1 MTTQPALNENRNK
14 IRDDL
19 GSQTNP
25 VPVNSNPYYRV
36 IIISPKEL
44 RGEKLPKEFFDY
56 FQKKAEEKY
65 EEKILDNAMKN
76 LGEVIEKPEP
86 IITKTA
92 EKEPELKEQAKPVKA
107 ENKDLD
113 SMVNDYYNSAINNI
127 NENVIYNEN
136 GATLTDPNNLMA
148 HYTTAGTNL
157 FNNLG
162 SKVKNIYNGI
172 KNIKAGNVKKVG
184 LAFTTLSLI
193 AALTTGC
200 GGVIPPIPNDDVA
213 DKYKVESIVPYYEK
227 ELEDNYCLISY
238 GVITSNHKIEDPT
251 KYLTQK
257 EVGDAIFNVT
267 GAKPNDLV
275 DYINN
280 KKDLNIQAR
289 RESITL
295 LQLKKMLEDNI
306 VPIVLL
312 KEKKHAIM
320 PVGYDNIMEEIT
332 LYSSF
337 SGNEYTIGEFEY
349 GYFNSNSN
357 DSIMI
362 IKDSELSTYLDNL
375 SKLLKSSFQ
384 LS

>member
-1 MTTQPALNENRNK
+1 MTNQLAFKENR

-19 GSQTNP
+19 GSKTNK
-25 VPVNSNPYYRV
+25 VPVNSNPYNRV
-36 IIISPKEL
+36 IIISPKEQ

-56 FQKKAEEKY
+56 FRKKAKEKH
-65 EEKILDNAMKN
+65 EKTTITKANEKPQIKNQIEQIQKENNSLDNIVGN
-76 LGEVIEKPEP
+76 YQKP
-86 IITKTA
+86 TN
-92 EKEPELKEQAKPVKA
+92 
-107 ENKDLD
+107 ENPGL
-113 SMVNDYYNSAINNI
+113 
-127 NENVIYNEN
+127 NVIYNED
-136 GATLTDPNNLMA
+136 GATLNQDNLIA
-148 HYTTAGTNL
+148 HYTTAGANIFNDL
-157 FNNLG
+157 GNNLS
-162 SKVKNIYNGI
+162 SKVKNIYNGVRS
-172 KNIKAGNVKKVG
+172 IKAKTVKKAVLG
-184 LAFTTLSLI
+184 FATLALI
-193 AALTTGC
+193 VALTTGC
-200 GGVIPPIPNDDVA
+200 GGTVTPEPPTPTPPGPDDDVA
-213 DKYKVESIVPYYEK
+213 DKYKVESIVSYYEK

-238 GVITSNHKIEDPT
+238 GIITSNHKIEDPT

-306 VPIVLL
+306 VPIVII
-312 KEKKHAIM
+312 KDGTHAIM
-320 PVGYDNIMEEIT
+320 PVGYNNIMEEIT

-349 GYFNSNSN
+349 GYFDSNSN